1 VLGIAKA
8 DSAENN
14 NPDGVNVIAPVVCAL
29 PGVGEGDPKLCGFD
43 LISVVRGSL
52 LAELIGGSELRER
65 YFCNY
70 EVNEE
75 FRPRLEAAGLVVSAI
90 GPNGEV
96 RAIEL
101 REHPFFVATLFQP
114 QLTSKTSGEA
124 HPVIEGL
131 LRAAG

>member
-1 VLGIAKA
+1 MLGIAKA
-8 DSAENN
+8 DTAEHN
-14 NPDGVNVIAPVVCAL
+14 NPEGVNVITPVVCAL

-43 LISVVRGSL
+43 LIRVLAGSR
-52 LAELIGGSELRER
+52 LADMVGGSELRER

-75 FRPRLEAAGLVVSAI
+75 FRIRFEAAGLVVSAV

-96 RAIEL
+96 RAIEV
-101 REHPFFVATLFQP
+101 REHPFYVATLFQP
-114 QLTSKTSGEA
+114 QLTSKASGVA